1 MIFQVLRMLK
11 ISDNLILPLQETDVV
26 YMIIKIFYLKQQ
38 LNVTYLGIKMKRK
51 HQLYLLNN

>member
-11 ISDNLILPLQETDVV
+11 ISDNLILHLQEIDVV

-38 LNVTYLGIKMKRK
+38 LNVTYSGIKMKKK
-51 HQLYLLNN
+51 HQLY

>member
-11 ISDNLILPLQETDVV
+11 IFDNLILHLQETDVV
-26 YMIIKIFYLKQQ
+26 YMIIKVFYLKQQ
-38 LNVTYLGIKMKRK
+38 LNVTYSEIKMKKK